1 MEESQAKTPLKGRPT
16 DEKTAVAGGIAVAV
30 VIILFIGWAIL
41 FFKKVQHGV
50 VTPSF
55 DSNIQDQ
62 FNFESVRKAQEQLS
76 EGYKA
81 VTDEF
86 RTIREQS
93 GAALEMPL
101 QEIMPQESDV
111 DVFGA
116 QEE

>member
-1 MEESQAKTPLKGRPT
+1 MEEAQAKTPLKERST
-16 DEKTAVAGGIAVAV
+16 DEKTAVAGGIAIAV
-30 VIILFIGWAIL
+30 VLILFIGWAIL

-55 DSNIQDQ
+55 DSGAQDQ

-76 EGYKA
+76 ENYKA

-93 GAALEMPL
+93 GAALEMQQ
-101 QEIMPQESDV
+101 QETVREESGT
-111 DVFGA
+111 DVFGT
-116 QEE
+116 EEE